1 MNIQTLFDQQPVIA
15 GLLVFVIIFAVI
27 IIPFL
32 IILIV
37 KKIKNKSWNK
47 SNFSSSSSKTNF
59 KQESLHTNNIP
70 KEEKKEITK
79 YYVVDF
85 NNKGNL
91 QIKNLTDN
99 FIIENPSK
107 NDFLNIL
114 DENNKNEKLI
124 LPIDNIEITIDKN
137 DKNKYIT
144 SSNVKDKNLF
154 IFNLFLK
161 HMSSIEA
168 PWATSKFI

>member
-37 KKIKNKSWNK
+37 KKIKNKSWNI
-47 SNFSSSSSKTNF
+47 FHFSSSKTIF

-99 FIIENPSK
+99 FIIDNPSK

>member
-27 IIPFL
+27 TIPFL

-37 KKIKNKSWNK
+37 KKIKNKSWNIF
-47 SNFSSSSSKTNF
+47 NFSSSKTNL
-59 KQESLHTNNIP
+59 KQESLNTNNVL

-99 FIIENPSK
+99 FIIDNPSK

>member
-37 KKIKNKSWNK
+37 KKIKNKSWNI
-47 SNFSSSSSKTNF
+47 FHFSSSKTIF

-114 DENNKNEKLI
+114 DENNKNEKRQFFVQKL
-124 LPIDNIEITIDKN
+124 
-137 DKNKYIT
+137 
-144 SSNVKDKNLF
+144 
-154 IFNLFLK
+154 
-161 HMSSIEA
+161 
-168 PWATSKFI
+168 

>member
-37 KKIKNKSWNK
+37 KKIKNKSN
-47 SNFSSSSSKTNF
+47 SSIF
-59 KQESLHTNNIP
+59 KQKSLNTNNIL

-99 FIIENPSK
+99 FIIDNPSK

>member
-37 KKIKNKSWNK
+37 KKIKNKSWNIF
-47 SNFSSSSSKTNF
+47 NFSSSKTNF
-59 KQESLHTNNIP
+59 KQESLNTNNIT

-144 SSNVKDKNLF
+144 SANVKDKNLF

>member
-37 KKIKNKSWNK
+37 KKIKNKSWNIFH
-47 SNFSSSSSKTNF
+47 FSDSKTNF
-59 KQESLHTNNIP
+59 KQESLNTNNVL

-91 QIKNLTDN
+91 QIKNLTDD
-99 FIIENPSK
+99 FIIDNPSK

-144 SSNVKDKNLF
+144 SANVKDKNLF

>member
-37 KKIKNKSWNK
+37 KKIKNKSWNI
-47 SNFSSSSSKTNF
+47 FHFSSSKTIF

>member
-32 IILIV
+32 IFLIV
-37 KKIKNKSWNK
+37 KKIKNKSWNIF
-47 SNFSSSSSKTNF
+47 NFSRSKTKF
-59 KQESLHTNNIP
+59 KQESLNTNNVL

-99 FIIENPSK
+99 FIIDNPSK

>member
-37 KKIKNKSWNK
+37 KKIKNKSWNIF
-47 SNFSSSSSKTNF
+47 NFSSSKTKF
-59 KQESLHTNNIP
+59 KQESLNTNNVL

-99 FIIENPSK
+99 FIIDNPSK

>member
-37 KKIKNKSWNK
+37 KKIKNKSWNIF
-47 SNFSSSSSKTNF
+47 NFSSSKTNF
-59 KQESLHTNNIP
+59 KQESLNTNNIP

-99 FIIENPSK
+99 FIIDNPSK

>member
-37 KKIKNKSWNK
+37 KKIKNKSWNIF
-47 SNFSSSSSKTNF
+47 NFSSSKTNF
-59 KQESLHTNNIP
+59 KQESLNTNNVL

-99 FIIENPSK
+99 FIIDNPSK

-144 SSNVKDKNLF
+144 SSNIKDKNLF

>member
-37 KKIKNKSWNK
+37 KKIKNKSWNIF
-47 SNFSSSSSKTNF
+47 NFSSSKTNL
-59 KQESLHTNNIP
+59 KQESLNTNNIP

-99 FIIENPSK
+99 FIIDNPSK

>member
-37 KKIKNKSWNK
+37 KKIKNKSWNIF
-47 SNFSSSSSKTNF
+47 NFSSSKTNF

-99 FIIENPSK
+99 FIIDNPSK

-144 SSNVKDKNLF
+144 SANVKDKNLF

>member
-37 KKIKNKSWNK
+37 KKIKNKSWNIF
-47 SNFSSSSSKTNF
+47 NFSSSKTNF
-59 KQESLHTNNIP
+59 KQESLNTNNIT

-137 DKNKYIT
+137 NKNKYIT
-144 SSNVKDKNLF
+144 SANVKDKNLF

>member
-37 KKIKNKSWNK
+37 KKIKNKSWNI
-47 SNFSSSSSKTNF
+47 FHFSSSKTNF

-91 QIKNLTDN
+91 QIKNLTDD
-99 FIIENPSK
+99 FIIDNPSK

-144 SSNVKDKNLF
+144 SANVKDKNLF

>member
-27 IIPFL
+27 TIPFL

-37 KKIKNKSWNK
+37 KKIKNKSWNIF
-47 SNFSSSSSKTNF
+47 NFSSPKTNL
-59 KQESLHTNNIP
+59 KQESLNTNNVL

-99 FIIENPSK
+99 FIIDNPSK

-144 SSNVKDKNLF
+144 SSNIKDKNLF

>member
-37 KKIKNKSWNK
+37 KKIKNKSWNI
-47 SNFSSSSSKTNF
+47 FHFSSSKTNF

-91 QIKNLTDN
+91 QIKNLTDD
-99 FIIENPSK
+99 FIIDNPSK

>member
-37 KKIKNKSWNK
+37 KKIKNKSWNIF
-47 SNFSSSSSKTNF
+47 NFSSSKTKF
-59 KQESLHTNNIP
+59 KQESLNTNNVL

-99 FIIENPSK
+99 FIIDNPSK

-144 SSNVKDKNLF
+144 SSNIKDKNLF

>member
-1 MNIQTLFDQQPVIA
+1 MNIQMLFDQQPVIA

-37 KKIKNKSWNK
+37 KKIKNKSWNIF
-47 SNFSSSSSKTNF
+47 NFSSSKTNF
-59 KQESLHTNNIP
+59 KQESLNTNNVL

-99 FIIENPSK
+99 FIIDNPSK

>member
-37 KKIKNKSWNK
+37 KKIKNKSWNIF
-47 SNFSSSSSKTNF
+47 NFSSSKTKF
-59 KQESLHTNNIP
+59 KQESLNTNNVL

-99 FIIENPSK
+99 FIIDNPSK

-137 DKNKYIT
+137 DKNRYIT
-144 SSNVKDKNLF
+144 SSNIKDKNLF

-161 HMSSIEA
+161 HMRSIEA

>member
-37 KKIKNKSWNK
+37 KKIKNKSWNI
-47 SNFSSSSSKTNF
+47 FHFSSSKTNF

-99 FIIENPSK
+99 FIIDNPSK

>member
-37 KKIKNKSWNK
+37 KKIKNKSWNIF
-47 SNFSSSSSKTNF
+47 NFSSSKTNL
-59 KQESLHTNNIP
+59 KQESLNTNNVL

-99 FIIENPSK
+99 FIIDNPSK

-144 SSNVKDKNLF
+144 SSNIKDKNLF

>member
-37 KKIKNKSWNK
+37 KKIKNKSWNIF
-47 SNFSSSSSKTNF
+47 NFSSSKTNF
-59 KQESLHTNNIP
+59 KQESLNTNNVL

-168 PWATSKFI
+168 P

>member
-37 KKIKNKSWNK
+37 KKIKNKSWNIF
-47 SNFSSSSSKTNF
+47 NFSSSKTNL
-59 KQESLHTNNIP
+59 KQESLNTNNVL

-99 FIIENPSK
+99 FIIDNPSK

>member
-15 GLLVFVIIFAVI
+15 GLLVFVIIFVVI

-47 SNFSSSSSKTNF
+47 SNSSISSSKENIETNF
-59 KQESLHTNNIP
+59 KQESLNTNNIL

-99 FIIENPSK
+99 FIIDNPSK
-107 NDFLNIL
+107 NDFLN
-114 DENNKNEKLI
+114 KK
-124 LPIDNIEITIDKN
+124 
-137 DKNKYIT
+137 
-144 SSNVKDKNLF
+144 
-154 IFNLFLK
+154 FN
-161 HMSSIEA
+161 
-168 PWATSKFI
+168 W

>member
-37 KKIKNKSWNK
+37 KKIKNKSWNIF
-47 SNFSSSSSKTNF
+47 NFSSSKTNF
-59 KQESLHTNNIP
+59 KQESLNTNNVP

-144 SSNVKDKNLF
+144 SANVKDKNLF

>member
-37 KKIKNKSWNK
+37 KKIKNKSWNI
-47 SNFSSSSSKTNF
+47 FHFSSSKTNF
-59 KQESLHTNNIP
+59 KQESLNTNNVP

>member
-37 KKIKNKSWNK
+37 KKIKNKSWNIF
-47 SNFSSSSSKTNF
+47 NFSSSKTNL
-59 KQESLHTNNIP
+59 KQESLNTNNVL

-99 FIIENPSK
+99 FIIDDPSK

>member
-37 KKIKNKSWNK
+37 KKIKNKSWNIF
-47 SNFSSSSSKTNF
+47 NFSSSKTNF
-59 KQESLHTNNIP
+59 KQESLNTNNVL

-144 SSNVKDKNLF
+144 SANVKDKNLF

>member
-37 KKIKNKSWNK
+37 KKIKNKSWNIF
-47 SNFSSSSSKTNF
+47 NFSSSKTNF
-59 KQESLHTNNIP
+59 KQESLNTNNVL

>member
-37 KKIKNKSWNK
+37 KKIKNKSWNIF
-47 SNFSSSSSKTNF
+47 NFSSSKTNF
-59 KQESLHTNNIP
+59 KQESLNTNNVL

-99 FIIENPSK
+99 FIIDNPSK

>member
-37 KKIKNKSWNK
+37 KKIKNKSN
-47 SNFSSSSSKTNF
+47 SSIF
-59 KQESLHTNNIP
+59 KQKSLNTNNIL

-124 LPIDNIEITIDKN
+124 LPIDNIEIAIDKN

>member
-37 KKIKNKSWNK
+37 KKIKNKSN
-47 SNFSSSSSKTNF
+47 SSIF
-59 KQESLHTNNIP
+59 KQKSLNTNNIL

>member
-37 KKIKNKSWNK
+37 KKIKNKSWNI
-47 SNFSSSSSKTNF
+47 FHFSSSKTIF

-124 LPIDNIEITIDKN
+124 LPIDNIEITINKN

-144 SSNVKDKNLF
+144 SANVKDKNLF

>member
-37 KKIKNKSWNK
+37 KKIKNKSWNIF
-47 SNFSSSSSKTNF
+47 NFSSSKTNF
-59 KQESLHTNNIP
+59 KQESLNTNNIP